1 MAHSAPAYV
10 QQNPE
15 CRKTCFVAAKSE
27 NSHGAIY
34 RVDIFAQ
41 DVRLGFVSMAASSNV
56 PSVTNESRGSSNSHG
71 HGSACPGY
79 EGMRQE
85 LAENLRLH
93 QNGTCRP
100 CVAFAFR
107 EGGCFKGEMCSHCH
121 FCTAEEAAERRKH
134 LQSIARRRR
143 RMRRLEAELNQG
155 HEQEHGHRDRDLQV
169 LPQESGTMVGG
180 CASNPAEGYG
190 YQVSRLSQV
199 PLASALSAASAL
211 PPPPPGIPWAS
222 YQDYPGH
229 PVAGLGDWYSWQSA
243 EVAGQ
248 ERQARA
254 LSANPDGS
262 PTLGNQ
268 SFWL

>member
-1 MAHSAPAYV
+1 M
-10 QQNPE
+10 
-15 CRKTCFVAAKSE
+15 R
-27 NSHGAIY
+27 
-34 RVDIFAQ
+34 RVDISAQ
-41 DVRLGFVSMAASSNV
+41 DIRLGFVYGAMASSSNV
-56 PSVTNESRGSSNSHG
+56 PSAPLVTDESRGSSNSHG

-79 EGMRQE
+79 EGMREE

-155 HEQEHGHRDRDLQV
+155 HEQEHGHRDRDLQA
-169 LPQESGTMVGG
+169 LPQEPGRMLGGCVG
-180 CASNPAEGYG
+180 CASNAPTEGNG
-190 YQVSRLSQV
+190 NYQVSHLSQV
-199 PLASALSAASAL
+199 PLSALSL
-211 PPPPPGIPWAS
+211 PPPPGIPWT
-222 YQDYPGH
+222 YQDLNPCH
-229 PVAGLGDWYSWQSA
+229 PPLAGLGEWYPWQPQSEA
-243 EVAGQ
+243 PGQ

-254 LSANPDGS
+254 LANPDES